1 MRVIFGS
8 SLLTVDKLMFS
19 IRSTEV
25 KLAGNDVTHGD
36 QVVYGSVSSGLGFSC
51 LNQAVDPFKDTI
63 VHPAVEPIQD
73 AVPVRLD
80 SFSGLG
86 DRLQLAVARPPVP
99 FLQIDLGGIDI
110 GLFEQSLKG

>member
-1 MRVIFGS
+1 
-8 SLLTVDKLMFS
+8 MFS

-80 SFSGLG
+80 SFSGALVTG
-86 DRLQLAVARPPVP
+86 SSWLWLAHQYHFFR
-99 FLQIDLGGIDI
+99 
-110 GLFEQSLKG
+110 